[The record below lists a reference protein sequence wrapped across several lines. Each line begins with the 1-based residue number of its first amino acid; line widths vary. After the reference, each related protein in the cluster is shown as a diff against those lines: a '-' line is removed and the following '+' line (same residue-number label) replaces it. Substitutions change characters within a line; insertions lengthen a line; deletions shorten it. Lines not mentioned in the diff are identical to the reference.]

1 MELGAGG
8 VTKACKVPKAEHQ
21 EVKAGQRENLE
32 LYKTLI
38 GTYMYGNHMG
48 LGTDHLKSL
57 QGRILKA
64 NTGLGIVPIPTNQ
77 SGNPHNSW
85 DVC

>member
-8 VTKACKVPKAEHQ
+8 GGVVTKACKVPKAEHQ

-38 GTYMYGNHMG
+38 GTCMYGKHMG
-48 LGTDHLKSL
+48 VGTDHLKSL
-57 QGRILKA
+57 
-64 NTGLGIVPIPTNQ
+64 
-77 SGNPHNSW
+77 
-85 DVC
+85 